1 MLRSTPS
8 LRHHLRPERFVC
20 VAVVH
25 DEVALEQDSR
35 HAKLGSPGRCSIEDH
50 RRPRKGAVRNS
61 KVEGAAGGLE
71 SRVRDL
77 VLPEDVEL
85 NGVGLLVYDESD
97 HAVRVLGDLHYDYRR
112 AA

>member
-1 MLRSTPS
+1 M
-8 LRHHLRPERFVC
+8 
-20 VAVVH
+20 
-25 DEVALEQDSR
+25 
-35 HAKLGSPGRCSIEDH
+35 
-50 RRPRKGAVRNS
+50 RNS